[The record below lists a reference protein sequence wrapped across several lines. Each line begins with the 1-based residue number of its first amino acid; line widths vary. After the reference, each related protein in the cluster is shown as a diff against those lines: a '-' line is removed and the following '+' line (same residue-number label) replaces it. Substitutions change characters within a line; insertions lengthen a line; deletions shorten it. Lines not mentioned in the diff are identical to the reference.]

1 MKSNTGLSNLA
12 LMNVEALAQNE
23 TGRDD
28 CEPALDICSQIV
40 IYPGGNWGLDILMAH
55 KKAPGWL

>member
-1 MKSNTGLSNLA
+1 
-12 LMNVEALAQNE
+12 MNVEALAQNE